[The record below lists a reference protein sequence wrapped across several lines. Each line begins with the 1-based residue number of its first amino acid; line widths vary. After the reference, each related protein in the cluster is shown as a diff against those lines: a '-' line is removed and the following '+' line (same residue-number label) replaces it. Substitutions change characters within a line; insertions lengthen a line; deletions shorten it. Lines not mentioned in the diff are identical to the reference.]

1 MSSLPRN
8 AVARNSKM
16 HKKRDSGVKLSR
28 NINTLD
34 AVCKKHAVGNLI
46 FRNCKMA
53 SYEGRVSFVDH
64 EETRGNMRS
73 GVIVVKATSIYSS
86 EDIYDV
92 VKVRED
98 KIARDLKK
106 RQEDYE
112 KTKLEV
118 ERLKRSEELAN
129 KLANNDPK
137 HDQLVEKLNENNT
150 VEPNNESTEESV
162 EQITEHIV
170 EETAEQS
177 TEKTTQ
183 QTVEETAEQT
193 TEKTTQQTVE
203 ESVEQSTEQP
213 VEQSVE
219 QSTEQT
225 AEESVEQSAEQPI
238 EQPTEKTTQ
247 QTDEESVEQSTEQP
261 IEESNKN
268 TNQNNDN
275 KNKKKEKNKYYR
287 NFMKD
292 IKSKFSLKLRP
303 ENNYFEVKAET
314 TDMII
319 EHSVVYEIVM
329 VPPTKETYLLVIGD
343 LQMKSSY
350 LRQIDPQYKMDAVLK
365 EQTEFMERIKA
376 KEQLK
381 IHQSPDN
388 KLEPEDMIL
397 DDGTSTLTEIE
408 YLGLEEES

>member
-162 EQITEHIV
+162 EQITEQTV
-170 EETAEQS
+170 EQT
-177 TEKTTQ
+177 TE
-183 QTVEETAEQT
+183 QTVEESVEQT
-193 TEKTTQQTVE
+193 TEKTTQQTAE
-203 ESVEQSTEQP
+203 ESVEQSTEQT
-213 VEQSVE
+213 VEKSGDQS
-219 QSTEQT
+219 
-225 AEESVEQSAEQPI
+225 
-238 EQPTEKTTQ
+238 TEKTTQ
-247 QTDEESVEQSTEQP
+247 QTAEESVEQSTEQP

-275 KNKKKEKNKYYR
+275 KKKKKEKNKYYR

-381 IHQSPDN
+381 IHQSPNN

>member
-16 HKKRDSGVKLSR
+16 HKKRDSGVKVTR

-53 SYEGRVSFVDH
+53 SYEGKVSFIDH

-106 RQEDYE
+106 RQEDDE

-162 EQITEHIV
+162 EKNIEHIV

-183 QTVEETAEQT
+183 QTVEESVEQT
-193 TEKTTQQTVE
+193 TEKITQ
-203 ESVEQSTEQP
+203 
-213 VEQSVE
+213 
-219 QSTEQT
+219 QT
-225 AEESVEQSAEQPI
+225 AEEYVEQSAEQPI
-238 EQPTEKTTQ
+238 EQPTE
-247 QTDEESVEQSTEQP
+247 QS

-268 TNQNNDN
+268 TNQSNDN
-275 KNKKKEKNKYYR
+275 KKKKKEKNKYYR

-329 VPPTKETYLLVIGD
+329 VPPTKETYLLIIGD

>member
-162 EQITEHIV
+162 EQITEQIV
-170 EETAEQS
+170 QETAEQS

-183 QTVEETAEQT
+183 QTVEESVERS
-193 TEKTTQQTVE
+193 TEKITQ
-203 ESVEQSTEQP
+203 
-213 VEQSVE
+213 
-219 QSTEQT
+219 QT
-225 AEESVEQSAEQPI
+225 AEESVEQSAEQP
-238 EQPTEKTTQ
+238 TEKTTQ
-247 QTDEESVEQSTEQP
+247 QTAEEPVEQSTEQP

-275 KNKKKEKNKYYR
+275 KKKKKEKNKYYR

-381 IHQSPDN
+381 IHQSPND

>member
-162 EQITEHIV
+162 EQITE
-170 EETAEQS
+170 
-177 TEKTTQ
+177 
-183 QTVEETAEQT
+183 QTVEQT
-193 TEKTTQQTVE
+193 TEQTVE
-203 ESVEQSTEQP
+203 ES

-225 AEESVEQSAEQPI
+225 AEESVEQSTEQTV
-238 EQPTEKTTQ
+238 EKSGDQSTEKTTQ

-261 IEESNKN
+261 IEQPIEESNKN
-268 TNQNNDN
+268 TNQNND
-275 KNKKKEKNKYYR
+275 KKKKEKNKYYR